1 MSDCFIRNMQ
11 PEEYGLLK
19 DFLYEAIFRPQGAPA
34 PPYEIV
40 YHPALRLY
48 HEGFG
53 SEKQDL
59 ALCAECRAEVV
70 GAIWCRCMNGYGH
83 VADDIPEL
91 AMAVK
96 APFRGRGIGK
106 RLLQKLLDELKGR
119 GCREVSLSVQKINFA
134 CELYRKAGF
143 HTVRETEEEYIMVY
157 RF

>member
-19 DFLYEAIFRPQGAPA
+19 DFLYEAIFRPQGVPD
-34 PPYEIV
+34 PPHEIV
-40 YHPALRLY
+40 NHPALRLY

-59 ALCAECRAEVV
+59 ALCAEYRAEVV
-70 GAIWCRCMNGYGH
+70 GAIWCRSMNGYGH